1 MNVNVS
7 KFDILTLEITGF
19 YAENKTL
26 NKILKNHGINVERC
40 FKKMG
45 KVALRSF
52 YYIYTCRNKKWSNPN
67 LQELY

>member
-1 MNVNVS
+1 MSRLKDDINVNVS
-7 KFDILTLEITGF
+7 KFDLITLEITTLGF

-45 KVALRSF
+45 EVALRAS
-52 YYIYTCRNKKWSNPN
+52 YYIYTCRNSK
-67 LQELY
+67 